1 MNETIYDIIIVG
13 AGPAGLTAAIYGRR
27 ALKNVLV
34 LEANTYGGQI
44 INTLGIDNYPVNPG
58 ISGFDFATKLYN
70 QVLDLGATIKFE
82 RVVEINDDKIKEV
95 VTTKEKYKAKTVIL
109 ATGSLNRHLGLA
121 DENKLIGKG
130 VSYCATCDGAF
141 YRGKDVAIVG
151 GGNTALE
158 DALYLSDICNKV
170 YLIHRRDLFRGEENT
185 LEKLKKKE
193 NVVFIL
199 NGNVT
204 KLNHDDALESIEV
217 TDNENNKQIIS
228 ISGLFIAVGRNPENE
243 NFRDL
248 VNLNDSGYKAIIS
261 LDTNYFINIQGMMD
275 QSTISTLVE
284 QEGYELSMTLS
295 KQTNID
301 ALYSNFSKKGLP
313 NPTIAYY
320 LNNEIDDNTIT
331 KIKSLGINKII
342 LYNGEPTYADDMFY
356 LKAFPSYTDKTKQAF
371 LDAINNSY
379 PFVITIGYTNSDEKY
394 NATNFSNL
402 LSSLKTYSDEFPV
415 KSTDEAKDRYLEYI
429 DKLVTEKDS
438 LLERKVVVEARLE
451 ELKLEIAKRSKE
463 LDE

>member
-1 MNETIYDIIIVG
+1 MNNMTYNKRNILIALIVFLVCALIATPITILIIKDNKEQEAIKNKYDQIETELRPLKEERNALSSELFSINSKLEGVG
-13 AGPAGLTAAIYGRR
+13 Y
-27 ALKNVLV
+27 
-34 LEANTYGGQI
+34 
-44 INTLGIDNYPVNPG
+44 
-58 ISGFDFATKLYN
+58 
-70 QVLDLGATIKFE
+70 DLGSSMIMLT
-82 RVVEINDDKIKEV
+82 
-95 VTTKEKYKAKTVIL
+95 
-109 ATGSLNRHLGLA
+109 
-121 DENKLIGKG
+121 
-130 VSYCATCDGAF
+130 
-141 YRGKDVAIVG
+141 
-151 GGNTALE
+151 
-158 DALYLSDICNKV
+158 DARTYFL
-170 YLIHRRDLFRGEENT
+170 
-185 LEKLKKKE
+185 
-193 NVVFIL
+193 
-199 NGNVT
+199 
-204 KLNHDDALESIEV
+204 
-217 TDNENNKQIIS
+217 DNMY
-228 ISGLFIAVGRNPENE
+228 PY
-243 NFRDL
+243 
-248 VNLNDSGYKAIIS
+248 LNDSGYKAIIS